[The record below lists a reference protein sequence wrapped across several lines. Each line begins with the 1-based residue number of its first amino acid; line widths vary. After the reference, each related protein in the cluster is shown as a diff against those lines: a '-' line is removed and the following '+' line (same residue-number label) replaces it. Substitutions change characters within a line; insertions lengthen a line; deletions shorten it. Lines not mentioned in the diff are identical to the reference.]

1 MQVEE
6 KRLDY
11 CATLNAQLDTIDLA
25 LIAIKIV
32 LVDGPIKGSSADWL
46 NMVEDQDILGILVIG
61 LMIMEWYRDVK
72 EIMDGECVK
81 RMVLY
86 IILNVRLDILM
97 LLAVF
102 VDQTLLIAIILDLIQ
117 VLISHVQKGL
127 LLGTL
132 FQWYV
137 VGVYNT
143 MLAYATAGAVVVV
156 VELVL
161 FVGDLIQQDGLTVV
175 WELQKMLKYAHKLF
189 LIKFQVSEI

>member
-1 MQVEE
+1 
-6 KRLDY
+6 
-11 CATLNAQLDTIDLA
+11 
-25 LIAIKIV
+25 
-32 LVDGPIKGSSADWL
+32 
-46 NMVEDQDILGILVIG
+46 
-61 LMIMEWYRDVK
+61 
-72 EIMDGECVK
+72 MDGECVK

-102 VDQTLLIAIILDLIQ
+102 VDQTLLIAIILDLME

-137 VGVYNT
+137 VVYNT

>member
-1 MQVEE
+1 
-6 KRLDY
+6 
-11 CATLNAQLDTIDLA
+11 
-25 LIAIKIV
+25 
-32 LVDGPIKGSSADWL
+32 
-46 NMVEDQDILGILVIG
+46 
-61 LMIMEWYRDVK
+61 
-72 EIMDGECVK
+72 MDGECVK

-97 LLAVF
+97 LPAVF
-102 VDQTLLIAIILDLIQ
+102 VDQTLLIAIILDLMQ
-117 VLISHVQKGL
+117 VLISHAQKGL

-137 VGVYNT
+137 VVVYNT

>member
-1 MQVEE
+1 
-6 KRLDY
+6 
-11 CATLNAQLDTIDLA
+11 
-25 LIAIKIV
+25 
-32 LVDGPIKGSSADWL
+32 
-46 NMVEDQDILGILVIG
+46 MVEDQDILGSLVIG

-72 EIMDGECVK
+72 AIMDGECVK

-97 LLAVF
+97 LPAVF

>member
-32 LVDGPIKGSSADWL
+32 LVDGPIKGSSVDWL
-46 NMVEDQDILGILVIG
+46 NMVEDQDILGSLVIG

-72 EIMDGECVK
+72 VIMDGECVK

-102 VDQTLLIAIILDLIQ
+102 VDQTLLIAIILDLME

-137 VGVYNT
+137 VVYNT